1 MAANSRPSTELLL
14 PKRWQDREK
23 NSPERTKVWTEPRS
37 KSSDRK
43 VPVIYYLSR
52 NGHIEHP
59 HFVEV
64 PLSSSKGLHLRDER
78 WSLTR
83 IHEPTSQTIT
93 PLRNKLCTMITMR
106 AQVNELGSGRRS
118 VNYSFRPVSMALN
131 KFLFFLDVLKRLNF
145 LRGKGM
151 SDMYSWSSKRSY
163 RSGYVWH
170 DLTEDDLIRPTN
182 GHEYVLKGSEL
193 HQSSLS
199 ITPREKV
206 SPQNLLE
213 ASTPSEH
220 TGDIAAVFKRN
231 QSWSSFDNPP
241 EYRVYRSE
249 SSRGF
254 AGVAAA
260 DAATQ
265 TDEKGRRRRANVR
278 SEEVEKQSEELISR
292 GELSP
297 PLSNAS
303 SVGMDGVS
311 GSRGVEHSAAI
322 RDRTVSD
329 QHPSGRMK
337 VLMQLITCGSVNDL
351 GAMKSSEDLGC
362 VVGVNYGRRVPRE
375 SLDR

>member
-14 PKRWQDREK
+14 PKRWHDRERD
-23 NSPERTKVWTEPRS
+23 SPERTKVWKEPRS

-59 HFVEV
+59 HFVEI
-64 PLSSSKGLHLRDER
+64 PLSFSQLGLHLR
-78 WSLTR
+78 
-83 IHEPTSQTIT
+83 
-93 PLRNKLCTMITMR
+93 
-106 AQVNELGSGRRS
+106 
-118 VNYSFRPVSMALN
+118 
-131 KFLFFLDVLKRLNF
+131 DVLKRLNF

-193 HQSSLS
+193 HQSLG

-231 QSWSSFDNPP
+231 QSWSSFDNPQ

-265 TDEKGRRRRANVR
+265 TDEKGRRRRANAR
-278 SEEVEKQSEELISR
+278 SEEVEKQSVELISR
-292 GELSP
+292 EELSP

-303 SVGMDGVS
+303 SEVMEGVS
-311 GSRGVEHSAAI
+311 GSRDVEHSADI

-337 VLMQLITCGSVNDL
+337 VLMQLITCGSVKDL

-362 VVGVNYGRRVPRE
+362 VVGVDYGRRVHRE